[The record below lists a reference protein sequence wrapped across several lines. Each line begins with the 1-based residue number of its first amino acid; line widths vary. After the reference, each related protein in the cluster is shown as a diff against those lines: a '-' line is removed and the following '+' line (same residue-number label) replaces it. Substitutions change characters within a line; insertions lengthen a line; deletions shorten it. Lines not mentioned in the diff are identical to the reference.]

1 MLVTSLFSPNSI
13 TAFLARDYYDILGV
27 SKNASSSEIKKA
39 YYGVSFPLPLSI
51 PMTLCTEIFGFLLS
65 YPFHG

>member
-1 MLVTSLFSPNSI
+1 MTCLFSSNSI

-39 YYGVSFPLPLSI
+39 YYGVSFSLELSVY
-51 PMTLCTEIFGFLLS
+51 MNLGTEICGL
-65 YPFHG
+65 